1 MEAKPTDSSVLEK
14 RIRLPEPDMS
24 NITVLTRQLP
34 NEPILP
40 WHRYDSP
47 WLHPEVE
54 ESPDA
59 PDAEADQAESQ
70 TEDDSASAEL
80 ETQQADEGEG
90 EGNAAQPEGSLTN
103 AASPTDTAQADSVS

>member
-1 MEAKPTDSSVLEK
+1 MEAKPTDSFVLEK

-54 ESPDA
+54 ESPA
-59 PDAEADQAESQ
+59 PDVEADQAENS
-70 TEDDSASAEL
+70 TEDDSASAKL
-80 ETQQADEGEG
+80 ETHQADESESD
-90 EGNAAQPEGSLTN
+90 AVTSAS
-103 AASPTDTAQADSVS
+103 SPTDTAQAESVS

>member
-1 MEAKPTDSSVLEK
+1 MEAKPTDSFVLEK

-54 ESPDA
+54 ESPVPNTEVDE
-59 PDAEADQAESQ
+59 AEKR

-80 ETQQADEGEG
+80 ETHQADESESD
-90 EGNAAQPEGSLTN
+90 AVQPEGSLTN

>member
-47 WLHPEVE
+47 WLNPES
-54 ESPDA
+54 ESLDA
-59 PDAEADQAESQ
+59 SEAEADQAANQ
-70 TEDDSASAEL
+70 TEDDSASMEL
-80 ETQQADEGEG
+80 EEHQAVESEGD
-90 EGNAAQPEGSLTN
+90 AVLPDSSLTDT
-103 AASPTDTAQADSVS
+103 ASPTDTAQAESVS

>member
-40 WHRYDSP
+40 WHHYDSP

-54 ESPDA
+54 ESSDA
-59 PDAEADQAESQ
+59 PDTEAVQAENQ

-80 ETQQADEGEG
+80 ETQQADEG

>member
-54 ESPDA
+54 ESPA
-59 PDAEADQAESQ
+59 PDAEADEAENQ
-70 TEDDSASAEL
+70 TDDSASAAL
-80 ETQQADEGEG
+80 ETRQADGSESD
-90 EGNAAQPEGSLTN
+90 AVQPDGSLTD
-103 AASPTDTAQADSVS
+103 AASPTDTAQAESVS